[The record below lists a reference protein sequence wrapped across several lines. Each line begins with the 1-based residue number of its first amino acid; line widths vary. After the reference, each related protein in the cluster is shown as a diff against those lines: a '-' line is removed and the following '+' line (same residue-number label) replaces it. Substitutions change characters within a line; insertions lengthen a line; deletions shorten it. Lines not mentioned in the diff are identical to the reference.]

1 MGAFVVKRRTLREG
15 VIFQRA
21 EPVGKAPGMLLR
33 ASGSQS
39 DDLFDYPT
47 SFETS
52 VKDDDCVTGD
62 FEETEEEEGAGR
74 GLRTTTV
81 SRIR

>member
-1 MGAFVVKRRTLREG
+1 
-15 VIFQRA
+15 
-21 EPVGKAPGMLLR
+21 MLLR

-39 DDLFDYPT
+39 DDLFDYPASLEAT
-47 SFETS
+47 A
-52 VKDDDCVTGD
+52 KDDDCVAGD

>member
-1 MGAFVVKRRTLREG
+1 
-15 VIFQRA
+15 
-21 EPVGKAPGMLLR
+21 MLLR

-52 VKDDDCVTGD
+52 AKDDDCVPGD

>member
-1 MGAFVVKRRTLREG
+1 
-15 VIFQRA
+15 
-21 EPVGKAPGMLLR
+21 MLLR

-39 DDLFDYPT
+39 DDLFDYPA

-52 VKDDDCVTGD
+52 AKDDDDCVPGD

>member
-1 MGAFVVKRRTLREG
+1 
-15 VIFQRA
+15 
-21 EPVGKAPGMLLR
+21 MLLR

-39 DDLFDYPT
+39 DALSDYPA

-52 VKDDDCVTGD
+52 VKDDDRVTGA
-62 FEETEEEEGAGR
+62 FEETEEEEGAGT
-74 GLRTTTV
+74 GLRSTTV

>member
-1 MGAFVVKRRTLREG
+1 
-15 VIFQRA
+15 
-21 EPVGKAPGMLLR
+21 MLLR
-33 ASGSQS
+33 ASGSQR

-52 VKDDDCVTGD
+52 AKDDDCVPGD

>member
-1 MGAFVVKRRTLREG
+1 
-15 VIFQRA
+15 
-21 EPVGKAPGMLLR
+21 MLLR

-52 VKDDDCVTGD
+52 AKDDDCVPGD
-62 FEETEEEEGAGR
+62 FEETEEEEGAGT